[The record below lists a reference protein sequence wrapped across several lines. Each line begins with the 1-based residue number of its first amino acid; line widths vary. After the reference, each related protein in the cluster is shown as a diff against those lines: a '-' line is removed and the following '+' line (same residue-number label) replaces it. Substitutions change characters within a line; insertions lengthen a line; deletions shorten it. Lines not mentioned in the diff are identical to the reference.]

1 MQDKEIDSLFR
12 SKLDN
17 FEVEPSAAVWGG
29 ITSQIDKKKKPFGV
43 YLSSAASLLILL
55 GAGLYFVSN
64 TKEITKK
71 PVQIAVAKNNK
82 PAKTI
87 IQPVTVA
94 PKLAGPQTDELRR
107 SMASFKANGKL
118 GRKQKTKFAKDRAV
132 STEEQAIKPAP
143 QLAQVVQKVDV
154 PVKFVVPDRSV
165 TFNDKID
172 IPDNQPL
179 KTNTLAAQAQDATA
193 SKTLAAAPVKKH
205 RFRNFGDLINA
216 VVGKVDKRK
225 DKLIEFSTTKDE
237 DDSTL
242 SGLNLGFIKIK
253 KIEE

>member
-43 YLSSAASLLILL
+43 YLSIAASLLILL
-55 GAGLYFVSN
+55 GAGLCFVSN

-94 PKLAGPQTDELRR
+94 PKLAGPQTEKVAVINTI
-107 SMASFKANGKL
+107 AS
-118 GRKQKTKFAKDRAV
+118 RKQKIKVVK
-132 STEEQAIKPAP
+132 EQPTVIKQGQVIQTVP
-143 QLAQVVQKVDV
+143 QLVQVVQKIDV
-154 PVKFVVPDRSV
+154 PVKFVVPDMSV
-165 TFNDKID
+165 PFNDKID
-172 IPDNQPL
+172 LPDNQPL
-179 KTNTLAAQAQDATA
+179 KTNTLAAQAQDAPA

-205 RFRNFGDLINA
+205 RIRNFGDLINA

-253 KIEE
+253 KTEE

>member
-43 YLSSAASLLILL
+43 YLSIAASLLILL

-94 PKLAGPQTDELRR
+94 PKLAEPQTEKVAVINTK
-107 SMASFKANGKL
+107 AS
-118 GRKQKTKFAKDRAV
+118 RKQKTKFAKDEAV
-132 STEEQAIKPAP
+132 STKEQAIKPAP
-143 QLAQVVQKVDV
+143 QLAQVAQKVDV

-165 TFNDKID
+165 PFNDKID

-179 KTNTLAAQAQDATA
+179 KTNTLEAQAQDAPA

-205 RFRNFGDLINA
+205 RIRNFGDLINA

-253 KIEE
+253 KTEE